1 MSSSNSN
8 DKSDEKDF
16 QEFSELFLTSNVFTD
31 SECRPA
37 ERNVEH
43 VFEELSLE
51 AKYRSISVASHP
63 SSVNF
68 FPHDNSPQFKSQ
80 TEGIRAA
87 SYSMKVSPKIK
98 PIIMTTSKLETET
111 SNSSNR
117 GQLNAPPQ
125 PFYVSPS
132 THFVTN
138 LNIGDTKAQVE
149 VGLSGVPGVAF
160 EFFSAKC
167 RWEGV
172 YLVGSSRCKF
182 EFNLYKRSSGGLIV
196 AGNRLSGDS
205 FAFASVYKAV
215 HHLFDSK
222 VELAT
227 PQLLPI
233 PTSDFDLESH
243 VVDESIDAVLAMA
256 SSGIGEAQVGA
267 SQIFCDLFTRNDVT
281 HLISKYSECVS
292 ALVSLAQVSFEA
304 CDQHAIC
311 ALANLSSSRSCQ
323 EVLIRDQA
331 FLHSLLHL
339 CRDGSFD
346 TIEMRRECARLLAN
360 LSSGEE
366 GARQVVASAGPGHVS
381 TWLGSVQDLKDERLR
396 THANSVRNSLAA
408 CT

>member
-1 MSSSNSN
+1 VLFRSLNLSSLCNFN
-8 DKSDEKDF
+8 DSQLSSE
-16 QEFSELFLTSNVFTD
+16 EFSSLKDIQEYD
-31 SECRPA
+31 
-37 ERNVEH
+37 
-43 VFEELSLE
+43 LE
-51 AKYRSISVASHP
+51 AKFRSVTSESHKILSHVSLASREVPLSKMPSASASVAGAPQPLREGPKINFSKKDP
-63 SSVNF
+63 ISKKEATPKIEIIASSSRPLVVPPEPF
-68 FPHDNSPQFKSQ
+68 H
-80 TEGIRAA
+80 
-87 SYSMKVSPKIK
+87 VSP
-98 PIIMTTSKLETET
+98 L
-111 SNSSNR
+111 
-117 GQLNAPPQ
+117 
-125 PFYVSPS
+125 
-132 THFVTN
+132 THFVTKFN
-138 LNIGDTKAQVE
+138 VGDTKARVE
-149 VGLSGVPGVAF
+149 AGLSGVLGVAF

-182 EFNLYKRSSGGLIV
+182 EFNLYKRLSGGLIV

-205 FAFASVYKAV
+205 FAFVIVYKAV
-215 HHLFDSK
+215 ALSFDDPSL
-222 VELAT
+222 VFPET
-227 PQLLPI
+227 PRLPI
-233 PTSDFDLESH
+233 PPPKKPADPH
-243 VVDESIDAVLAMA
+243 AIKKSIDAVLRMA

-267 SQIFCDLFTRNDVT
+267 AQILCDLSKKETMHAD
-281 HLISKYSECVS
+281 LISNGCVDV
-292 ALVSLAQVSFEA
+292 LVKLTEFKFEA